1 MFRRLLIATLL
12 LASTAGI
19 ASAQT
24 RVTFLMRNGER
35 IVGDLTY
42 KGGAD
47 YTLNGRDIP
56 ASEVAVIA
64 FVSND
69 PTPTE
74 VSRVPTVDNNPSEL
88 ERHVFVTRDG
98 SMVFGKLYK
107 FSPDGNIITFDQRE
121 GGRHDVAASN
131 MARIYIN
138 PAAARV
144 VYGPIL
150 AALGPSTSTGPASIG
165 TAGANSA
172 NVRIPGNQQ
181 WVATGFAVRRGETLH
196 FNATGEVMWSPDAA
210 DRATPNGALSGRRSG
225 APPVGAAPGGALVA
239 RIDNGKP
246 FLLGNQG
253 SVRMPAG
260 GQLFLGINDDVLTD
274 NSGDFFVTISR

>member
-1 MFRRLLIATLL
+1 MFRRLVIATAL

-19 ASAQT
+19 VSAQT
-24 RVTFLMRNGER
+24 RVTFIMRNGER

-56 ASEVAVIA
+56 ASDVAVIA
-64 FVSND
+64 FVPND
-69 PTPTE
+69 PTPQE
-74 VSRVPTVDNNPSEL
+74 VNRVPNVDNNPNEL

-150 AALGPSTSTGPASIG
+150 AALNPSAAGAAIG
-165 TAGANSA
+165 TTGANST

-181 WVATGFAVRRGETLH
+181 WVPTGFNVRRGESLH
-196 FNATGEVMWSPDAA
+196 FNATGEVMWSPEAA
-210 DRATPNGALSGRRSG
+210 DRATPAGAANGRRSG
-225 APPVGAAPGGALVA
+225 APPVGSAPGGALVA
-239 RIDNGKP
+239 RIDNGQP
-246 FLLGNQG
+246 FLIGNQG
-253 SVRMPAG
+253 TVRMPAN

-274 NSGDFFVTISR
+274 NTGDFYVTISR